1 MCATC
6 GKKAGET
13 GRKVL
18 LRCGACT
25 ISPQYCSSA
34 CQKESWK
41 GHTVECRANPVK
53 KDAAGEGEVEAG
65 MDSLGLDCWL
75 FEEPC

>member
-1 MCATC
+1 MLGRLKDVCVTC
-6 GKKAGET
+6 SKTAGEA

-34 CQKESWK
+34 CQRESWK
-41 GHTVECRANPVK
+41 GHKAECRSNPVK
-53 KDAAGEGEVEAG
+53 KELSGEEELEAG
-65 MDSLGLDCWL
+65 MDWLDL
-75 FEEPC
+75 E